1 MYDKVDYLFNNL
13 TDFSIIRMNE
23 IINTDNSFEKVN
35 SIFTYITTILTN
47 CQLHPNEDNYGLQA
61 TLISLIVQK
70 ICLGTNPPKHRLQYV
85 PISNQI
91 NLQLLSSFDYFVYPI
106 NLMMQLF
113 LAFHINCQEL
123 ICGVYK
129 DGFSNHLNRILKI
142 NKIQTSIH
150 QFNSLFNIWQ
160 NRTEIQEYSI
170 CELELLERYEKTLKE
185 IADVGLTDNN
195 HYFAFL
201 ALTPKPVED
210 RQETNE

>member
-1 MYDKVDYLFNNL
+1 MLL
-13 TDFSIIRMNE
+13 ILIL
-23 IINTDNSFEKVN
+23 I
-35 SIFTYITTILTN
+35 TY
-47 CQLHPNEDNYGLQA
+47 
-61 TLISLIVQK
+61 
-70 ICLGTNPPKHRLQYV
+70 
-85 PISNQI
+85 
-91 NLQLLSSFDYFVYPI
+91 
-106 NLMMQLF
+106 
-113 LAFHINCQEL
+113 
-123 ICGVYK
+123 
-129 DGFSNHLNRILKI
+129 KI